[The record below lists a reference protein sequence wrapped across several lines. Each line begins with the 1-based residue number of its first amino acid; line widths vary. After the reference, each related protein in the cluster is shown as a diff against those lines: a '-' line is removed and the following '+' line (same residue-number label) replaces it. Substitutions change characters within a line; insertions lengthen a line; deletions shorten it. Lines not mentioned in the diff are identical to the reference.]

1 MIFTPDGM
9 GDVII
14 EMNSHRIES
23 IDDLHR
29 LLTSDLIGQE
39 TGLAVL
45 RLEKKLFVK
54 IISAVSKNHKSTK

>member
-1 MIFTPDGM
+1 V

-14 EMNSHRIES
+14 EMNGHRIES

-45 RLEKKLFVK
+45 RSEKKLFVK
-54 IISAVSKNHKSTK
+54 IIPKELKLL